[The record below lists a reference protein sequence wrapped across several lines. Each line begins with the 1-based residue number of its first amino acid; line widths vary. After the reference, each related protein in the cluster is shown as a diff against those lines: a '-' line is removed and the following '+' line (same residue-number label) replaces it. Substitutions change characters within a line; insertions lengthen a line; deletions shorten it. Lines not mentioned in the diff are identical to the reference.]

1 MKMKPT
7 LFTFLV
13 CAAAMFCL
21 PDFGLA
27 AASSTPEMIPAPAIV
42 INPDTYYPLDE
53 VLYLEGLA
61 APEALVEVRL
71 QSPGAKPL
79 LFTIKS
85 DARGEWVLAEKIP
98 LKTGEWEARA
108 RTIDAR
114 NKSLVSEWSNPRIFK
129 AVASGISIGGINI
142 KFATLTLVIIVLM
155 IGGAIVIFYFDRR
168 VRKLKTEILNKEIA
182 EAKDSVRRGFTQ
194 IRQNLMEELQLL
206 QVRQNLSSEELVRKE
221 QLMRNLE
228 NLESAMQNEIDDIK
242 KEV

>member
-1 MKMKPT
+1 
-7 LFTFLV
+7 
-13 CAAAMFCL
+13 
-21 PDFGLA
+21 
-27 AASSTPEMIPAPAIV
+27 
-42 INPDTYYPLDE
+42 
-53 VLYLEGLA
+53 
-61 APEALVEVRL
+61 
-71 QSPGAKPL
+71 
-79 LFTIKS
+79 
-85 DARGEWVLAEKIP
+85 
-98 LKTGEWEARA
+98 
-108 RTIDAR
+108 
-114 NKSLVSEWSNPRIFK
+114 
-129 AVASGISIGGINI
+129 
-142 KFATLTLVIIVLM
+142 M